1 MKEDD
6 IQAIGA
12 LVIALLVIIVACVVG
27 TIRLG
32 MYYMTENHVVLGAL
46 IIMAAIVFVLVCALK
61 QLKK

>member
-12 LVIALLVIIVACVVG
+12 LVIALLVIVVACVVG

-32 MYYMTENHVVLGAL
+32 MYCMTENRIVLGAL